1 MASQNVETKMPR
13 NSGSLNYGFI
23 TIAYGDSKYIRMG
36 KILARSIR
44 LNSPDAKLAV
54 VTDCDD
60 EEINTLFDHVI
71 TINLDW
77 PSGVAQKLYLDQ
89 YTPFDESIFI
99 DSDCI
104 VYKNL
109 DLIWDYYSQLCD
121 FGIKGY
127 SYLTAEDRHYS
138 IEDLAACLQQL
149 NLRRM
154 ASFNSGVIY
163 FNKSQNAQ
171 DVFASARDIYHQ
183 REDLTLMEF
192 KNAPVN
198 DEPIF
203 ALAMEIHNVE
213 ILPWDNACVMGTY
226 SGDVKY
232 KNQINVLKKKGQY
245 IKNNVLLDPMIIH
258 FHFECQDYFIFYLE
272 ARRLQYKDSVFVRPL
287 AYSHAALDICIN
299 RCQYYIK
306 RIKTRTKQYGLLGII
321 PERISRNFNK
331 PVN

>member
-1 MASQNVETKMPR
+1 MNTSSNP
-13 NSGSLNYGFI
+13 SSLNCGFI
-23 TIAYGDSKYIRMG
+23 TIAYGDRKYIKMG

-44 LNSPDAKLAV
+44 LNSPGSRIAV
-54 VTDCDD
+54 VTDSND
-60 EEINTLFDHVI
+60 EEISNLYDHVI
-71 TINLDW
+71 NINLDW
-77 PSGVAQKLYLDQ
+77 PCGVAQKLYLDQ

-99 DSDCI
+99 DTDCI

-109 DLIWDYYSQLCD
+109 DLIWNYYLQLCD

-127 SYLTAEDRHYS
+127 SYLTANDGHYS
-138 IEDLAACLQQL
+138 IQDLSTCLQQL

-163 FNKSQNAQ
+163 FNNSEKARR
-171 DVFASARDIYHQ
+171 VFASARDIYKR
-183 REDLTLMEF
+183 REELTLMEF
-192 KNAPVN
+192 KNSPVN

-203 ALAMEIHNVE
+203 ALAMETHDID

-226 SGDVKY
+226 SGDVRN
-232 KNQINVLKKKGQY
+232 KNRINVLNHKGHY
-245 IKNNVLLDPMIIH
+245 IKNNVRLDPMIIH

-272 ARRLQYKDSVFVRPL
+272 ARRLQYKDSIFVTPL
-287 AYSHAALDICIN
+287 AYLSAALDYCIN

-306 RIKTRTKQYGLLGII
+306 RISTRTRQYGLLGII
-321 PERISRNFNK
+321 PERISRNFHK